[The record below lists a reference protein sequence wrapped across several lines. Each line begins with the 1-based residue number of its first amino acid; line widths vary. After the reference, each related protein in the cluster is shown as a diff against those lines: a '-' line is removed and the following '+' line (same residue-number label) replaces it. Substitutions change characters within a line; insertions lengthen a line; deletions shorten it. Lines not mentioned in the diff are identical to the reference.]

1 MELKDNFTNRYF
13 KPDLVKTQ
21 MDLVNQPTA
30 TDAYADAFSKGG
42 QGAAKS
48 SIDYE
53 ANALMSG
60 IGAGLKGSA
69 DDKRQEKLDPLLK
82 MTGQINAQSA
92 YLEAQMQEE
101 QQETMQ
107 VQQFVKSQSY
117 AFSELAKASTAGD
130 MPASNNIA
138 RGILQQYK
146 NTSGDPIIG
155 DFDHYHDG
163 IIYYSN
169 AETGEKGGLSVSQL
183 ISQSGEEG
191 AQSLGADYP
200 LIMSAFSTGFKGQ
213 YENTQELQRL
223 ERDKLQANINN
234 TNAQTGLYGSKTQKN
249 ENDITNPPMSPA
261 QTKTKE
267 LNEVK
272 FNTRHEKAEEK
283 RVLNNAYDQY
293 IDNILDAKKK
303 GLTGKSPKAE
313 WNRYWAEKTGQSE
326 NMDIEEMLRIT
337 HANRVKELG
346 GSNANIKQFEVAM
359 ASAPSITKDPDA
371 TIKFLDKVIEQ
382 NNEYLDETDYLGQ
395 IWENSNWQGQE
406 RSVLNNYR
414 AQNKVK
420 NNKADRKNTTQDT
433 SYVIMVNQETGEE
446 MEVPSGKVSLFK
458 QNGYE

>member
-30 TDAYADAFSKGG
+30 TDAYADAFSKGS

-48 SIDYE
+48 SIDHE

-69 DDKRQEKLDPLLK
+69 DDKRQEKLDLLLK

-130 MPASNNIA
+130 TPASNNIA

-223 ERDKLQANINN
+223 ERDKQQANINN
-234 TNAQTGLYGSKTQKN
+234 TNAQTGLYGSQTQKN

-382 NNEYLDETDYLGQ
+382 NNKYLDETDYLGQ

>member
-1 MELKDNFTNRYF
+1 MQSEDNFTNRYF

-30 TDAYADAFSKGG
+30 NDAWAEGLSSS
-42 QGAAKS
+42 AKAS
-48 SIDYE
+48 NNS
-53 ANALMSG
+53 ASQNLLSGMSSG
-60 IGAGLKGSA
+60 IKGVA
-69 DDKRQEKLDPLLK
+69 NDKRKEELAQILK
-82 MTGQINAQSA
+82 MTGELNARAA
-92 YLEAQMQEE
+92 YMEAQNQEAE
-101 QQETMQ
+101 D
-107 VQQFVKSQSY
+107 VKIKVKKLFNDNSY
-117 AFSELAKASTAGD
+117 NLRNFASANLAKD
-130 MPASNNIA
+130 SNALNEVSPSLLRSYKQLFNDKTIGAYSHTNDGTIFYENNDSGKIEGVNIA
-138 RGILQQYK
+138 DVLAKSGIKPEELWGDDAWQVM
-146 NTSGDPIIG
+146 SGMSSG
-155 DFDHYHDG
+155 
-163 IIYYSN
+163 SR
-169 AETGEKGGLSVSQL
+169 EK
-183 ISQSGEEG
+183 
-191 AQSLGADYP
+191 
-200 LIMSAFSTGFKGQ
+200 

-223 ERDKLQANINN
+223 ERDKQQANINN
-234 TNAQTGLYGSKTQKN
+234 TNAQTGLYGSQTQKN